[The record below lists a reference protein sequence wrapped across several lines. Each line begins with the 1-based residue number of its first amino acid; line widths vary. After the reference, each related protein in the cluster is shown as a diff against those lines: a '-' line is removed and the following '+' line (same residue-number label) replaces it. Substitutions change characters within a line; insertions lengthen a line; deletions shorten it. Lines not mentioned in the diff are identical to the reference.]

1 MLLMAYG
8 ECHDGSKQ
16 DDEIRREKEKLEIQ
30 TAVVR
35 EVHTEEVIFE
45 LRPERLG

>member
-8 ECHDGSKQ
+8 EYREGSKQ
-16 DDEIRREKEKLEIQ
+16 DSEIRRGKEKLEIQ
-30 TAVVR
+30 TAVVTD
-35 EVHTEEVIFE
+35 VHTEEVISE